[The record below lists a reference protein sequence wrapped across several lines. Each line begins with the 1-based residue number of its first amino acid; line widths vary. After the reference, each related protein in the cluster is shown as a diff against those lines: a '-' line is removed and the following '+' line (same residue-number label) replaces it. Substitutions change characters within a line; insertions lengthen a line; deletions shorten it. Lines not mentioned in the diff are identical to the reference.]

1 MESVDGAYS
10 DDFEVDTE
18 ATVSGDV
25 SAVLAPQLA
34 PAGRTTSS
42 MANASSMHS
51 DRPGLSTTP
60 ASTAPAARLKKPAR
74 RKTRSA
80 QRKARE
86 ARLAKLAQPVR
97 PRTVGMTRMQQMHA
111 ELSRQRLPALDSAA
125 HTTLSRPRSVRPAP
139 PAWDSSTKLGASV
152 DLAHVSVLAP
162 QTEQELAMALSKAR
176 GGPRFGQGGT
186 LRGLM
191 SSALVSGAGCT
202 RDDVLRFAQR
212 ACKPAKLPASR
223 PHTRARSPGLRGSA
237 STPALHEPR
246 FRLADDK

>member
-10 DDFEVDTE
+10 DDFELDAE

-34 PAGRTTSS
+34 PAVHTTSRMADDS
-42 MANASSMHS
+42 MGT
-51 DRPGLSTTP
+51 DQPGPSTTP
-60 ASTAPAARLKKPAR
+60 ASTAPATRPKKSAR
-74 RKTRSA
+74 RKTHRA

-97 PRTVGMTRMQQMHA
+97 PRTVGMTRVQQMHA
-111 ELSRQRLPALDSAA
+111 ELSRQRLPVLDSAA
-125 HTTLSRPRSVRPAP
+125 QTTLSRTPSVRPAP

-162 QTEQELAMALSKAR
+162 QSEQELAMALSKAQ

-212 ACKPAKLPASR
+212 ACKPAKVPANR
-223 PHTRARSPGLRGSA
+223 PRTRARSPGLRGSV
-237 STPALHEPR
+237 STPALREPR
-246 FRLADDK
+246 RRIVDDK